1 MSETTQSMSDEFS
14 QNTSDIDTQAPTAGT
29 GHVFPCE
36 GCGAD
41 LQFSIGV
48 QSLKCPYCGFTKQ
61 LEFDPEITVEEQDY
75 AATLEQIATW
85 RSDKSDQT
93 SGLREV
99 PCSSCGAK
107 VQFQGTLTSSS
118 CAYCGVPLQIEDV
131 HDADDRVPVDGVLA
145 FRVDRKKAHTALA
158 DWVKSRWFAPN
169 RFKKEGVEGKF
180 SGLYT
185 PYWTFDSLTTTHY
198 DGQRGDYYYV
208 TVGSGKN
215 KRRVRKT
222 RWSPASGTFQRFF
235 DDELVVAASG
245 VPVKRLDALQPWPLR
260 DCKPFNQE
268 MLAGFL
274 ARTYDVELEAGFG
287 IAKLR
292 FDEAIEADVRSHIG
306 GDTQRIH
313 SIDTQYNA
321 ITYKHLL
328 LPIWMMGY
336 RYANK
341 VYQVVVNATTA
352 EVQGD
357 RPYSW
362 VKITMAVIAGLAAAG
377 GFAFLAS
384 R

>member
-1 MSETTQSMSDEFS
+1 MSDTRQSMSDEPS
-14 QNTSDIDTQAPTAGT
+14 QDALSDDAQSPTVGT
-29 GHVFPCE
+29 GHMFPCE

-41 LQFSIGV
+41 LQFSIGA
-48 QSLKCPYCGFTKQ
+48 QSLKCPYCGFIKQ
-61 LEFDPEITVEEQDY
+61 LEFDPNLTVDEQDY
-75 AATLEQIATW
+75 VATLEQIATW
-85 RSDKSDQT
+85 RSEKSNQT
-93 SGLREV
+93 SGLSEV
-99 PCSSCGAK
+99 PCSTCGAK
-107 VQFQGTLTSSS
+107 VQFRGTLTSSA
-118 CAYCGVPLQIEDV
+118 CAYCGVALQLEDV
-131 HDADDRVPVDGVLA
+131 HDAENRVPVDGVLA
-145 FRVDRKKAHTALA
+145 FLVDRKKAHQALV
-158 DWVKSRWFAPN
+158 DWVNSRWFAPN
-169 RFKKEGVEGKF
+169 RFKKEGVAGKF

-185 PYWTFDSLTTTHY
+185 PYWTIDTMTTTHY

-208 TVGSGKN
+208 TTGSGKN

-222 RWSPASGTFQRFF
+222 RWSPAAGTFQRFF
-235 DDELVVAASG
+235 DDELIVAAQG

-260 DCKPFNQE
+260 DCRPFNQE

-292 FDEAIEADVRSHIG
+292 FDEALEADVRSHIG

-313 SIDTQYNA
+313 NIDTQYNA

-336 RYANK
+336 RYTEK

-362 VKITMAVIAGLAAAG
+362 VKITLAIMTGLAVAG